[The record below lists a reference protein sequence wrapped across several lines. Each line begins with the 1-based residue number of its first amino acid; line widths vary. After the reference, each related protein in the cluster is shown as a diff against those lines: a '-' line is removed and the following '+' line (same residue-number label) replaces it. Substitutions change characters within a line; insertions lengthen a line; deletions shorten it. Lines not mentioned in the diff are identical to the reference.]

1 MYIIVLYT
9 LNYYEWH
16 KFFFQIQI
24 QYFKENLCSEMYFLK
39 EQFIQ
44 NLQLLNSVAAAL
56 YFHDS

>member
-39 EQFIQ
+39 EQFI
-44 NLQLLNSVAAAL
+44 
-56 YFHDS
+56 